1 MFLMDE
7 LIVFLVAFT
16 AVTLLVVLYF
26 LARIKKNAGGGL
38 NSANE
43 VRLTTELELGKKA
56 HAELEERLRSE
67 RENQKAIEEQKR
79 ILENQFTKS
88 SSDLENALQNLRK
101 EQEMV
106 LTLSAKIE
114 AQNNQINLVKEEKS
128 QLEAHLKAQDERMK
142 SQLNEVETIQ
152 KRFKEQFEV
161 LANNILEEKTKKF
174 TEVNKEKLDL
184 LLNPLSENLKDFKKL
199 VQESYISEGKERHSL
214 GEEVKKLM
222 DLNKVISQETKDLTE
237 ALKGSSKQQGDWGEM
252 VLENILEQSGM
263 TKGREYFTQESLR
276 DESGKIIKNEDGKI
290 MRPDVIVQY
299 PDKRKVIIDS
309 KVSLTAYVE
318 FSSSNGDEEQE
329 RALKKHLI
337 SINKHIEELNSKSYA
352 EYGSELDFVMMF
364 IPIEGAYIAAM
375 QGNPNLWNEAYK
387 KNVLLI
393 SPTNLIAAL
402 RLIVDMWD
410 RDKQSKNAEEIAD
423 RGGKLY
429 EKFVGFLQSMEDL
442 GNALK
447 KSQNS
452 YEKAISQLSE
462 GRGNLVNQAQ
472 QLEGLGIK
480 YNKSKQIP
488 VDFINNDENT
498 SMIEEKKDES

>member
-1 MFLMDE
+1 MDE
-7 LIVFLVAFT
+7 LIIFLLLFT
-16 AVTLLVVLYF
+16 ATALIIVLYF
-26 LARIKKNAGGGL
+26 LFRLRKNSGSEINEASQARL
-38 NSANE
+38 
-43 VRLTTELELGKKA
+43 LTELELGKKA
-56 HAELEERLRSE
+56 YAELKEQLYTEQANLKE
-67 RENQKAIEEQKR
+67 LIEQKR

-88 SSDLENALQNLRK
+88 KADLENLLLNFQK
-101 EQEMV
+101 EQETV
-106 LTLSAKIE
+106 KTLNQKLE
-114 AQNNQINLVKEEKS
+114 AQANQTDLIKTEKS
-128 QLEAHLKAQDERMK
+128 RLDAQLKAQEERM
-142 SQLNEVETIQ
+142 SGQLKEVETIQ

-161 LANNILEEKTKKF
+161 LANNIFDEKTKKF
-174 TEVNKEKLDL
+174 TEVNKEKLDV
-184 LLNPLSENLKDFKKL
+184 LLNPLSLHLKEFEKA
-199 VQESYISEGKERHSL
+199 VRESYANEGKERHSL

-222 DLNKVISQETKDLTE
+222 ALNQAISQETKDLTE

-276 DESGKIIKNEDGKI
+276 DEAGKVIKNEDGKT

-318 FSSSNGDEEQE
+318 FSAASAEEDQG

-337 SINKHIEELNSKSYA
+337 SINKHIDELNSKSYA

-429 EKFVGFLQSMEDL
+429 EKFVGFLQTMEDL
-442 GNALK
+442 GMALK
-447 KSQNS
+447 RSQSS
-452 YEKAISQLSE
+452 YEKAVNQLSE

-472 QLEGLGIK
+472 QLENLGIK

-488 VDFINNDENT
+488 SEFSQDSSVDYIESKND
-498 SMIEEKKDES
+498 

>member
-1 MFLMDE
+1 MDQVIFLFLALTFIA
-7 LIVFLVAFT
+7 LIVVIFL
-16 AVTLLVVLYF
+16 
-26 LARIKKNAGGGL
+26 IM
-38 NSANE
+38 
-43 VRLTTELELGKKA
+43 RLRKTNGSGISEASQASLSTELDLLKKSY
-56 HAELEERLRSE
+56 AELENNWRLSQ
-67 RENQKAIEEQKR
+67 QKIIEKEEDNR
-79 ILENQFTKS
+79 RLENQYTRS
-88 SSDLENALQNLRK
+88 VAELENAYSNARNEK
-101 EQEMV
+101 ETLASLKVKLEENAV
-106 LTLSAKIE
+106 LIDRLKD
-114 AQNNQINLVKEEKS
+114 EKS
-128 QLEAHLKAQDERMK
+128 KLDAQHKAQEERIE
-142 SQLNEVETIQ
+142 SQKKEVETIQ
-152 KRFKEQFEV
+152 KRFTEQFEV
-161 LANNILEEKTKKF
+161 LANNILEEKSKKF
-174 TEVNKEKLDL
+174 TELNREKLDQ
-184 LLNPLSENLKDFKKL
+184 LLNPLSENIKEFQK
-199 VQESYISEGKERHSL
+199 VVRESYITEGKERHSL

-222 DLNKVISQETKDLTE
+222 DLNKAISQETKDLTE
-237 ALKGSSKQQGDWGEM
+237 ALKGSSKHQGDWGETI
-252 VLENILEQSGM
+252 LENILEQSGM

-276 DESGKIIKNEDGKI
+276 DESGKIIKNEDGKV

-318 FSSSNGDEEQE
+318 FSSANNSDEQE

-337 SINKHIEELNSKSYA
+337 SINKHIDELNSKSYSD
-352 EYGSELDFVMMF
+352 YGSELDFVMMF

-402 RLIVDMWD
+402 RIIVDMWD
-410 RDKQSKNAEEIAD
+410 RDRQSKNAEEIAE

-442 GNALK
+442 GSALK

-452 YEKAISQLSE
+452 YEKAVSQLSE

-488 VDFINNDENT
+488 VAFNKEINL
-498 SMIEEKKDES
+498 IEENKEDA

>member
-1 MFLMDE
+1 MDNLIIFLLLFSAVA
-7 LIVFLVAFT
+7 LIVVM
-16 AVTLLVVLYF
+16 YF
-26 LARIKKNAGGGL
+26 LIRMRKNSGLTINEASQARL
-38 NSANE
+38 H
-43 VRLTTELELGKKA
+43 TELELNKKA
-56 HAELEERLRSE
+56 YEELKAQLQKEEE
-67 RENQKAIEEQKR
+67 KQKVLFEQKSF
-79 ILENQFTKS
+79 LENQFTKS
-88 SSDLENALQNLRK
+88 KADYENLQLNFKK
-101 EQEMV
+101 EQEIV
-106 LTLSAKIE
+106 SELKQKIE
-114 AQNNQINLVKEEKS
+114 SQAQQTDLIKEEKS
-128 QLEAHLKAQDERMK
+128 RLDAQLKAQEERMK

-161 LANNILEEKTKKF
+161 LANNIFDEKTKKF
-174 TEVNKEKLDL
+174 TEVNKEKLDVL
-184 LLNPLSENLKDFKKL
+184 LSPLSLHLKEFEKAVRENY
-199 VQESYISEGKERHSL
+199 ENEGKERHSL

-222 DLNKVISQETKDLTE
+222 ALNQAISQETKDLTE

-276 DESGKIIKNEDGKI
+276 DEAGKILKNEEGKA

-309 KVSLTAYVE
+309 KVSLSAYVE
-318 FSSSNGDEEQE
+318 FSAAANEEDQE

-337 SINKHIEELNSKSYA
+337 SINKHIDELNSKSYA
-352 EYGSELDFVMMF
+352 EHGSELDFVMMF

-410 RDKQSKNAEEIAD
+410 RDKQSKNAEEIAE

-442 GNALK
+442 GMALK
-447 KSQNS
+447 RSQSS
-452 YEKAISQLSE
+452 YEKAVNQLAD

-472 QLEGLGIK
+472 QLEKLGIK

-488 VDFINNDENT
+488 SEFIKDRPIDH
-498 SMIEEKKDES
+498 IEEKND